1 MRGFNPR
8 DILID
13 CLRQL
18 QINAGKNIW
27 ESLRLNYKSHLINVV
42 ANYCAL
48 LWKLCVNI
56 PILIAFG
63 MNFIIF
69 IKNVHIS

>member
-13 CLRQL
+13 CLKQL
-18 QINAGKNIW
+18 QINAGKKIW

-42 ANYCAL
+42 ANYCA
-48 LWKLCVNI
+48 
-56 PILIAFG
+56 
-63 MNFIIF
+63 
-69 IKNVHIS
+69 